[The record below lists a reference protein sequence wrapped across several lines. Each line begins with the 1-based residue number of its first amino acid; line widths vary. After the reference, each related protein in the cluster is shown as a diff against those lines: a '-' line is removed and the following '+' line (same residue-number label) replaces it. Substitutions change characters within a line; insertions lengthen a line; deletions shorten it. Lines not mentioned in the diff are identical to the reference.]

1 VPVPAETPGRQQP
14 LARDQ
19 SRSHCCFKAHTAAAE
34 LDELTEQQNLPSVG
48 EADWFQRQIRC
59 PTGLNML
66 IVELAE
72 DKAHHSL
79 AGMMCSSVLAG
90 GEQTRPCIG
99 FMILVEEIF

>member
-1 VPVPAETPGRQQP
+1 
-14 LARDQ
+14 
-19 SRSHCCFKAHTAAAE
+19 
-34 LDELTEQQNLPSVG
+34 
-48 EADWFQRQIRC
+48 
-59 PTGLNML
+59 ML